1 MLEELNNVYSRIRE
15 FKEDVDSAVVPRKF
29 DKYEFSHKIISFI
42 YSTLIKS
49 VETEKVKGIPMSK
62 NFVDNLK
69 AIMRNKTHIHY
80 SLVSGKTNGYACS
93 YSNYKVRKK
102 NQI

>member
-1 MLEELNNVYSRIRE
+1 MLEELNNVYWRIRE
-15 FKEDVDSAVVPRKF
+15 FKEDVDSAVVPRIF
-29 DKYEFSHKIISFI
+29 DKYEFSDKIISFI

-69 AIMRNKTHIHY
+69 GIIRNKTHIHH
-80 SLVSGKTNGYACS
+80 SLVLGKTSGYARS
-93 YSNYKVRKK
+93 YSNHKVRKI